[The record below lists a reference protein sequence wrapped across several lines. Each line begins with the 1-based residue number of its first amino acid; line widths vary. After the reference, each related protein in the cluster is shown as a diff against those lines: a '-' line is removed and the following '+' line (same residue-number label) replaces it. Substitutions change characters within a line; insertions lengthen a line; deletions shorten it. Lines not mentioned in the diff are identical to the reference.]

1 MSRIWSGTQWRRGL
15 CGTTLAIASAVSMS
29 AMMAS
34 PGSAAITN
42 AASSTRGKVLTIA
55 SGDATTTLDPGKAA
69 IDASDALYE
78 ELAYEPLINLASG
91 PEYLPGLATSW
102 KYVGSGN
109 KKFVL
114 TIRSG
119 AKFSDG
125 TPVTAQA
132 VANSINYWR
141 NADGPVVSYA
151 AAIQSVTATG
161 PNTVAVVCKTSDGDL
176 PIVFSRYIGAGD
188 IISPAGLASPKA
200 LENKTFGAGPYM
212 LDPSQTVVG
221 STYTYVPNP
230 YFYDQSAIHWDKV
243 VVEVISNDNA
253 ALSALQTGQ
262 VQVAGV
268 SASTAAGAGSSL
280 NLFTAPAQFEGLYLV
295 NRTPGSPLGSVLVR
309 QALNY
314 AVDRSA
320 IAKAI
325 FGQYA
330 SPSDESAVPGWNG
343 WDPTYV
349 DHYTYNVA
357 KAKQLLAEAGY
368 SKGFTL
374 TVDSLN
380 EFEMSTVSQ
389 AIAGYLAK
397 IGVTLKSTA
406 TTTVAQYVTDGLSKK
421 YDAISMFYG
430 GLPMFV
436 QYQTIFAKTAGLF
449 NPFATQDTQ
458 FDTLAAQGAA
468 APGAQGTAD
477 FRALQRAVVDQ
488 AWNLGVLYA
497 DETWLATKSVK
508 GFDVGPGNVNPDP
521 NTIAPAS

>member
-1 MSRIWSGTQWRRGL
+1 MSQIWTRMQWRQGL
-15 CGTTLAIASAVSMS
+15 YRTTLAIAAALFITTTV
-29 AMMAS
+29 AS
-34 PGSAAITN
+34 TGFAAPMNRVTN
-42 AASSTRGKVLTIA
+42 ARGSVLTIA

-69 IDASDALYE
+69 IDASDAVYE
-78 ELAYEPLINLASG
+78 ELAYEPLINLANG
-91 PEYLPGLATSW
+91 PTYLPGLATSW

-109 KKFVL
+109 KEFVL

-141 NADGPVVSYA
+141 NANGPVVSYA
-151 AAIQSVTATG
+151 SAIKSVTATG
-161 PNTVAVVCKTSDGDL
+161 PSAVQVDCKTSDGDL

-188 IISPAGLASPKA
+188 IISPAGLADPKA

-230 YFYDQSAIHWDKV
+230 YFYDQSAVHWSKV
-243 VVEVISNDNA
+243 VVKVISNDNA

-262 VQVAGV
+262 VEVAGV
-268 SASTAAGAGSSL
+268 GASTAAGAGSSL
-280 NLFTAPAQFEGLYLV
+280 DLFTAPAQFEGLYLV
-295 NRTPGSPLGSVLVR
+295 NRTPGSPLGNLKVR
-309 QALNY
+309 EALNY
-314 AVDRSA
+314 AVDRAA

-325 FGQYA
+325 FGTYA

-343 WDPTYV
+343 WDPSYV
-349 DHYTYNVA
+349 DHYTYDVA
-357 KAKQLLAEAGY
+357 RAKQLLAEAGY
-368 SKGFTL
+368 AKGFTL

-380 EFEMSTVSQ
+380 EFDMSTVAQ

-397 IGVTLKSTA
+397 IGVNLRITA

-421 YDAISMFYG
+421 YDTISLFYG

-436 QYQTIFAKTAGLF
+436 QYQTIFAKNAGLF
-449 NPFATQDTQ
+449 NPFATQSTL
-458 FDTLAAQGAA
+458 FDTLASQGAA
-468 APGAQGTAD
+468 APGAHGTAV
-477 FRALQRAVVDQ
+477 FQELQRAVVEQ

-497 DETWLATKSVK
+497 DETWLTTKSVK
-508 GFDVGPGNVNPDP
+508 GFAVGPGNVNPDP